1 MNRIVF
7 AAAALAVS
15 FVAKHY
21 MNKVLEAEFKKALD
35 KKIAEQN
42 APTN

>member
-7 AAAALAVS
+7 AVAPIAVS
-15 FVAKHY
+15 FAVKHY
-21 MNKVLEAEFKKALD
+21 MNKVLEAEFKKALG
-35 KKIAEQN
+35 KRLAEQN